1 MASNSVSVIDGSTNT
16 VITTVQEHPN
26 QPPHNGDIYVADV
39 YSNTISVIDGKTNTL
54 LGNIPTGGSIVNGVA
69 YDSLNNNIY
78 AVNAPNTAHH
88 IVDPEFQV
96 SKKYPT
102 TGYITGKKRK
112 FNNKS
117 NTSINY

>member
-1 MASNSVSVIDGSTNT
+1 M
-16 VITTVQEHPN
+16 ITTVQEHPN